1 MFSVCRQLQEVCVV
15 TRENILNVLAL
26 AKMLHKD
33 LESEAGKMIGS
44 TQQCNVIKDS
54 LCEMKVTR

>member
-15 TRENILNVLAL
+15 ARENILNVLAL
-26 AKMLHKD
+26 AKMLRKD
-33 LESEAGKMIGS
+33 LESEASETNGS
-44 TQQCNVIKDS
+44 AQRCNVIRNS

>member
-26 AKMLHKD
+26 AKMLRKD
-33 LESEAGKMIGS
+33 LESEAGKTNGS
-44 TQQCNVIKDS
+44 AQQCNVIKDS
-54 LCEMKVTR
+54 LSEMKVTR